1 MARITEMHKRWMKEP
16 KYRKAYAALEDEFAV
31 AKAMIAVRSRAGLT
45 QAELAQRMGTTQ
57 PAVARMESGRIQP
70 SLQTLHRVAQATGS
84 RLMIRFEACRAERI
98 PG

>member
-1 MARITEMHKRWMKEP
+1 MARITEMHKRWMREP

-31 AKAMIAVRSRAGLT
+31 AKAMVAVRSRAGLT

-84 RLMIRFEACRAERI
+84 RLMIRFE
-98 PG
+98 P